1 MDISTPEKEGLDSQI
16 LTKADDA
23 IQKTMPSVMSFM
35 VVRHGRIVYEKYY
48 RGNNQNSL
56 VVVYSVTKSV
66 ISALIGIAIRNSYL
80 SSVDQKLTDIFPD
93 YFSENSDPRKREITL
108 KHLLTMTAGLEIA
121 DENYEAWGKSPDC
134 CKYVIDRPLLYKP
147 GEKFDY
153 NSGLTNVLSV
163 ALTKTSG
170 MSTKAF
176 ADKFLFGPLGITNY
190 TWARDPQGYYLGGW
204 GLRLTPRDMAKFG
217 YLCLREGMY
226 HGQQVVPRPW
236 VQESVALHSYPE
248 KTDGYGYAWWLDNL
262 EDRMHNKKYRAFL
275 ALGYGG
281 QFIWVVP
288 ELDIITVI
296 TVKEES
302 PEDTPEY
309 VAIWHLIHNFV
320 LPAVR

>member
-1 MDISTPEKEGLDSQI
+1 
-16 LTKADDA
+16 
-23 IQKTMPSVMSFM
+23 MPTVLSFM

-48 RGNNQNSL
+48 SGNNQDSL

-66 ISALIGIAIRNSYL
+66 ISALTGIAIRDGHISD
-80 SSVDQKLTDIFPD
+80 VDMKLTDILPH
-93 YFSENSDPRKREITL
+93 YFSDNPDPRKREITI

-121 DENYEAWGKSPDC
+121 DDEAWAKSPDW
-134 CKYVIDRPLLYKP
+134 CKYVIDRPLVYNP

-163 ALTKTSG
+163 ILTKTTG
-170 MSTKAF
+170 MTTKEF
-176 ADKFLFGPLGITNY
+176 ADKHLFGPLGITDY
-190 TWARDPQGYYLGGW
+190 TWWQDPQGYYLGGW

-217 YLCLREGMY
+217 YLYLREGM
-226 HGQQVVPRPW
+226 HNGQQIVPRQW
-236 VQESVALHSYPE
+236 VQESVTLHSYPE
-248 KTDGYGYAWWLDNL
+248 KTDGYGYAWWLDKL
-262 EDRMHNKKYRAFL
+262 EDRVHGKKYQAFF

-302 PEDTPEY
+302 PNDTPEY
-309 VAIWHLIHNFV
+309 AAIWHLIHNYV

>member
-1 MDISTPEKEGLDSQI
+1 LDISTPEQEGLDSQI
-16 LTKADDA
+16 LAKADDT
-23 IQKTMPSVMSFM
+23 IQKTMPTVLSFM
-35 VVRHGRIVYEKYY
+35 VIRHGSIVYEKYY
-48 RGNNQNSL
+48 RGNNQDSL

-66 ISALIGIAIRNSYL
+66 ISALTGIAIRDGYFSG
-80 SSVDQKLTDIFPD
+80 VDRKLPDIFPH
-93 YFSENSDPRKREITL
+93 YFSDNSDPRKREITI

-121 DENYEAWGKSPDC
+121 DDEAWAKSPDW
-134 CKYVIDRPLLYKP
+134 CKYVIDRPLVHKP

-163 ALTKTSG
+163 IITKTTG
-170 MSTKAF
+170 MTTKEF
-176 ADKFLFGPLGITNY
+176 ADKHLFGPLGITDY
-190 TWARDPQGYYLGGW
+190 TWSQDPQGYYLGGW

-217 YLCLREGMY
+217 YLYLREGM
-226 HGQQVVPRPW
+226 HNGQQIVPRQW
-236 VQESVALHSYPE
+236 VQESVTLHSYPE
-248 KTDGYGYAWWLDNL
+248 KTDGYGYAWWLDKL
-262 EDRMHNKKYRAFL
+262 EDRVHGKKYQAFF

-309 VAIWHLIHNFV
+309 TAIWHLIHNFV